1 MVATTSAAE
10 DAGRAP
16 SGLGSAA
23 LNPTATPRPLSRA
36 DAETYRE
43 IFLLQEAGD
52 WLAADALI
60 PRIEDPLLLGH
71 VELARFTAATTTP
84 PSFDQLES
92 WLRRYADHPGA
103 ARLRALA
110 EQRFPTAAVD
120 LPRPTGSGSLG
131 GWLVEAQERTEPIR
145 ADDPERHWPA
155 GFAAWRAGRIEVA
168 ARHFETLARA
178 EHAHPAERGRA
189 AFWAARANLKLGRAG
204 RFVPLLE
211 IAAKRPRDFYGHLAR
226 AVLGRSTT
234 FFFDPGFAR
243 GDAFARLRQE
253 PGGRRALALAQIERL
268 DLAKEEIQELARGAD
283 QELVTALIML
293 ADALDLPATQVR
305 LANGLAVEGHY
316 LHGALYPVPT
326 WQPWTGFSVDR
337 ALLLAI
343 ARAES
348 GFDPDAESHVGAQ
361 GLMQLMPQTAEGIAR
376 IAALQPPAEGDLHE
390 PETNLAFGQAY
401 VEHLLNM
408 RGIGD
413 NLIFVLASYNAG
425 PGRALHW
432 QRTLGAADD
441 PLLFLESIPTTETR
455 VYIKTVL
462 ANLWTYRARLAQ
474 GQPSLGDLA
483 RGHWPVYVGLDRFPV
498 ADARL

>member
-1 MVATTSAAE
+1 MVATTSAADE
-10 DAGRAP
+10 VWSPRDRFEP
-16 SGLGSAA
+16 AA
-23 LNPTATPRPLSRA
+23 LSQTVAPHPLSRA

-43 IFLLQEAGD
+43 VFLLQEAGD
-52 WLAADALI
+52 WLAADDLI
-60 PRIEDPLLLGH
+60 AQIQDPLLLGH
-71 VELARFTAATTTP
+71 VELERYMASTGQP
-84 PSFDQLES
+84 PSLDQLEA
-92 WLRRYADHPGA
+92 WLRRHADHRGA
-103 ARLRALA
+103 GRIHALA
-110 EQRFPTAAVD
+110 LERFPDADID
-120 LPRPTGSGSLG
+120 LPQPTGSGSLG
-131 GWLVEAQERTEPIR
+131 GWLVEAQERSGR
-145 ADDPERHWPA
+145 AGAGDPERHWTK
-155 GFAAWRAGRIEVA
+155 GFTAWRAGRIEA
-168 ARHFETLARA
+168 AAGHFETLAHA
-178 EHAHPAERGRA
+178 EDAHPAERGRA
-189 AFWAARANLKLGRAG
+189 AFWAARAHLKLRQP
-204 RFVPLLE
+204 REVVPLLE

-226 AVLGRSTT
+226 AILGRSTA
-234 FFFDPGFAR
+234 FFFDL
-243 GDAFARLRQE
+243 DASKAEAMARLRRE
-253 PGGRRALALAQIERL
+253 PGGRRALALAQIERF
-268 DLAKEEIQELARGAD
+268 DLARDEIQELARGAD

-305 LANGLAVEGHY
+305 LANGLAVEGNY

-348 GFDPDAESHVGAQ
+348 GFDPEAESHVGAQ
-361 GLMQLMPQTAEGIAR
+361 GLMQLMPTTAAGIAR
-376 IAALQPPAEGDLHE
+376 IAALNPPLDGELQD

-432 QRTLGAADD
+432 QKRLGAGQD
-441 PLLFLESIPTTETR
+441 PLLFVESIPTTETR
-455 VYIKTVL
+455 VYVKTVL
-462 ANLWTYRARLAQ
+462 ANLWTYRARLGQ

-483 RGHWPVYVGLDRFPV
+483 QGHWPTYTGLDRFPV